1 MDILEELWLGNIA
14 PIERAYPQKPE
25 HRQALAR
32 VEENRQ
38 LLQCALPEN
47 AQKILDAYGEA
58 EIQVQDHAERAAFS
72 QGFRLGAKL
81 MLAMQDKE

>member
-14 PIERAYPQKPE
+14 PIEKAYPQKPE

-38 LLQCALPEN
+38 LLQRALPEN
-47 AQKILDAYGEA
+47 AQKIPDAYGEA

-81 MLAMQDKE
+81 MLAIKE

>member
-38 LLQCALPEN
+38 LLQWALPEN

-58 EIQVQDHAERAAFS
+58 EIQVQDHAERAAFI
-72 QGFRLGAKL
+72 QGFRLGARL
-81 MLAMQDKE
+81 LLAIQKEE